1 MPFQSFILA
10 FRNSFFTSFIDHR
23 IKNKHRK
30 NGHFRMKFESLK
42 CYIAQIKF
50 VLESAPLAKIW

>member
-1 MPFQSFILA
+1 MPFQSSILA

-23 IKNKHRK
+23 KKDIHRK
-30 NGHFRMKFESLK
+30 NGHFRIKFDSLK

-50 VLESAPLAKIW
+50 LLESASLGKIW